1 MSFSL
6 RTSLYPGFLQNQI
19 LCIFTKITKFETM
32 KVCTFQPF
40 PQKVVNAKLK
50 QTIVE
55 NQGIRSPT
63 PTGFVMDI
71 LLNCGGS
78 CFIIVSYQTFCPPL
92 QGKFSDCVFIDE
104 PALWSNA

>member
-1 MSFSL
+1 
-6 RTSLYPGFLQNQI
+6 
-19 LCIFTKITKFETM
+19 M

-40 PQKVVNAKLK
+40 PQNVVNAKLK

-92 QGKFSDCVFIDE
+92 QGKCSDMVFKTSDISVC
-104 PALWSNA
+104 PTTLHIHWTSP